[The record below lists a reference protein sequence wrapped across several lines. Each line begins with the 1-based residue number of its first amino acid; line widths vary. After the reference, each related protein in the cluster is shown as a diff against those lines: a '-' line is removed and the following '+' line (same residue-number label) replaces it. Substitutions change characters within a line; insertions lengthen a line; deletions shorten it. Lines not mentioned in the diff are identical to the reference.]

1 MGWLGHERQ
10 WHLSDDDVLVEL
22 PRRIT
27 DIDEMYAGPPSP
39 ELLDKYGVTLIY
51 IGPNELNGAPRS
63 KPDPGYMSMVPV
75 PTARDENYPGLGW
88 ELVFEQGDVR
98 IYRMIEDV
106 DSGENP

>member
-1 MGWLGHERQ
+1 RQ

-51 IGPNELNGAPRS
+51 IGPNELNGAMRPRS
-63 KPDPGYMSMVPV
+63 EPSPGYMSNTPV

-88 ELVFEQGDVR
+88 ELVCEQDDVR